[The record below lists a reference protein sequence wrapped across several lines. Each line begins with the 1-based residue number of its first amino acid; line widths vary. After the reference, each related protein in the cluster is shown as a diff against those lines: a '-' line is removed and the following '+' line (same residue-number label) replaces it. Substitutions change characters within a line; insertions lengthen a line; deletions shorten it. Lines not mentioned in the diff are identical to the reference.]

1 MWATDDQLLASAA
14 SNFQAMAPWL
24 LSVRSAWAQPRRAPQ
39 QTWSPA
45 GCLATEGWTASQAAR
60 IELQHGD
67 SRAAARSWHVPEP
80 ECKPGTRGLAAQAAA
95 ALHYTG
101 DHPSLDP
108 ILEQAEDQD
117 EIDSLINRE

>member
-1 MWATDDQLLASAA
+1 LRVETDTQK
-14 SNFQAMAPWL
+14 
-24 LSVRSAWAQPRRAPQ
+24 QPLNQPI
-39 QTWSPA
+39 
-45 GCLATEGWTASQAAR
+45 ASQAAQ
-60 IELQHGD
+60 IELQQGD